1 MEYCSKIKKME
12 ANRRLL
18 DELMGTNRNG
28 DEKPRDVTVI
38 IEMCN
43 KV

>member
-1 MEYCSKIKKME
+1 ME

-18 DELMGTNRNG
+18 DALMGTNRNG

-38 IEMCN
+38 IDVC
-43 KV
+43 